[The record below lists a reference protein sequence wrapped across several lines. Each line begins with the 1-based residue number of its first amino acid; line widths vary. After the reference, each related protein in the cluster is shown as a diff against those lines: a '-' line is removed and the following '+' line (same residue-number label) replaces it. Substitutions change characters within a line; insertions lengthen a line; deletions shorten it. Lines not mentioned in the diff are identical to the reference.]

1 MGQYQQWLHYREIDQ
16 QLQAHLRE
24 LSDEL
29 AKLQAEQARLMEPHA
44 SLANNAIIQ
53 ALTKQG
59 RADQFQSDNIDF
71 IEVNDVVEVP
81 DTPFEFSPF
90 NGVAEEYHFAQI
102 RDKAGDAAQQHA
114 EAVSPALF
122 AWSSLPNFDSG
133 KIPIPDDKIPST
145 PHPDTDLL
153 PEDMNMLMKRGA
165 QDDPQLPWLQPEG
178 NEHGHNPVDQQSK
191 RTDRLV
197 QRWLAR
203 WGRETDNQPEQGGG
217 VS

>member
-16 QLQAHLRE
+16 QLQAHLKE
-24 LSDEL
+24 LTEEL

-90 NGVAEEYHFAQI
+90 NGVAEEYHFAQNS
-102 RDKAGDAAQQHA
+102 DDAREAAKRRA

-133 KIPIPDDKIPST
+133 KIPIPDDRIPST
-145 PHPDTDLL
+145 PHPDIDLL
-153 PEDMNMLMKRGA
+153 PKDMNMLMKKGTQA
-165 QDDPQLPWLQPEG
+165 DPQLPWLHPEG
-178 NEHGHNPVDQQSK
+178 NEHGNSPVDQQSK
-191 RTDRLV
+191 RTDQLV
-197 QRWLAR
+197 QRWMAR
-203 WGRETDNQPEQGGG
+203 WGRETNKQSEQGED